1 MSADRDAL
9 TITLE
14 RDLRELL
21 HVAPSP
27 QLRRAMSE
35 QMRAAVEATADVA
48 VSHRRHWPRRRSL
61 AMLAAII
68 GAVALAGVVGA
79 QALRDPNE
87 PRPVEGVT
95 NFGQPF
101 WNTPLMDLTP
111 PESHR
116 FAVERG
122 YSLIWQIEDRA
133 GTADTSDDS
142 TSFAETPPECGDVVA
157 GALIDGVLHMVAELN
172 APESPASACAP

>member
-9 TITLE
+9 TINLE

-21 HVAPSP
+21 HAAPSP
-27 QLRRAMSE
+27 EVRRTMDQ
-35 QMRAAVEATADVA
+35 QMRVALEATADAA
-48 VSHRRHWPRRRSL
+48 VSHRRRWPRRRSA
-61 AMLAAII
+61 AMLAAVI

-101 WNTPLMDLTP
+101 WNTPLLDLTP
-111 PESHR
+111 PGSHR

-122 YSLIWQIEDRA
+122 YAVTWQIEDRA
-133 GTADTSDDS
+133 GTTDTSDDS
-142 TSFAETPPECGDVVA
+142 TSLAETPPECGDVVA
-157 GALIDGVLHMVAELN
+157 GALIHGVLHMVVELN
-172 APESPASACAP
+172 APESPASACAR